1 MVMKGTD
8 FIFMFIEYLR
18 LEKKYSKHTLIAYEN
33 DLRSFEEFLKL
44 QFEVSE
50 IKDAKSIMVR
60 SWMAS
65 LSELKIES
73 RSINRKLSSLKS
85 FYKFALREKWIDKS
99 PLEKIISPKVKKR
112 LPVYLETRNTDLI
125 PQLFEG
131 KTDFKSIRDQ
141 MVVELLYG
149 TGIRLSEALGLEEED
164 INFNK
169 NQIKVLGKRNKER
182 IIPIPDELAR
192 ILGAYIE
199 KKRELGISEKK
210 IIITE
215 KGEPGY
221 PKLVYNIIKTSL
233 SYISTLEKRSPHV
246 LRHTYATQ
254 LLNNGADLN
263 AIKELLGHANL
274 QATQVYTHNSID
286 RLKEIH
292 QRAHPKS

>member
-8 FIFMFIEYLR
+8 FIFLFTEYLR

-44 QFEVSE
+44 QFEIHE
-50 IKDAKSIMVR
+50 IKDAKVVMVR

-65 LSELKIES
+65 LSELNIDA
-73 RSINRKLSSLKS
+73 RSINRKISSLKS
-85 FYKFALREKWIDKS
+85 FFKFAMREKWVEKS

-125 PQLFEG
+125 PKIFEG
-131 KTDFKSIRDQ
+131 KTDFKSLRDQ

-149 TGIRLSEALGLEEED
+149 TGIRLSEALGLEESD

-192 ILGAYIE
+192 ILEAYIE
-199 KKRELGISEKK
+199 KKRELGIGEKK
-210 IIITE
+210 IILTD

-221 PKLVYNIIKTSL
+221 PKLVYNIIKTNL

-292 QRAHPKS
+292 QQAHPKS

>member
-8 FIFMFIEYLR
+8 FIFLFIEYLR

-33 DLRSFEEFLKL
+33 DLRNFEEFLKL
-44 QFEVSE
+44 QFEISE
-50 IKDAKSIMVR
+50 INEAKSIMVR

-85 FYKFALREKWIDKS
+85 FYKFAMREKWIEKS

-199 KKRELGISEKK
+199 KKKELGISEKK
-210 IIITE
+210 VIITE

-221 PKLVYNIIKTSL
+221 PKLVYNIIKTNL

>member
-8 FIFMFIEYLR
+8 FIFLFIEYLR

-33 DLRSFEEFLKL
+33 DLRNFEEFLKL
-44 QFEVSE
+44 QFEISE
-50 IKDAKSIMVR
+50 INEAKSIMVR

-85 FYKFALREKWIDKS
+85 FYKFAMREKWIEKS

-125 PQLFEG
+125 PKLFEG
-131 KTDFKSIRDQ
+131 KSDFKSIRDQ

-164 INFNK
+164 INFTK
-169 NQIKVLGKRNKER
+169 GQIKVLGKRNKER

-192 ILGAYIE
+192 ILGAYI
-199 KKRELGISEKK
+199 KKKKELGIEEKK

-221 PKLVYNIIKTSL
+221 PKLVYNIIKTNL

>member
-85 FYKFALREKWIDKS
+85 FYKFAMREKWIDKS
-99 PLEKIISPKVKKR
+99 PLEKIISPKIKKR

-199 KKRELGISEKK
+199 KKKELGISEKK

-221 PKLVYNIIKTSL
+221 PKLVYNIIKTNL

>member
-85 FYKFALREKWIDKS
+85 FYKFAMREKWIDKS

-192 ILGAYIE
+192 ILGTYIE

-221 PKLVYNIIKTSL
+221 PKLVYNIIKTNL

>member
-85 FYKFALREKWIDKS
+85 FYKFAMREKWIDKS

-221 PKLVYNIIKTSL
+221 PKLVYNIIKTNL